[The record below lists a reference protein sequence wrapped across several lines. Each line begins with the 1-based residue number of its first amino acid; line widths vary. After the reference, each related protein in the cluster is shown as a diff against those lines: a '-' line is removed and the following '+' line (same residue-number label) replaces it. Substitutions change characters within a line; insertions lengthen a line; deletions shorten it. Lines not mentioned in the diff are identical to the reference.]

1 MADHQVIALDRRSAP
16 TRAGAPLVDL
26 EPELTDRLPREAI
39 AEARTR
45 LVVPVEDLPAGP
57 WDPEA
62 IGPARRSAFGIL
74 VIDGLLSRD
83 VTVAGGGAL
92 ELLGAGD
99 LVHPWVEGAA
109 SMLAVGAAWSVV
121 EPARIAIL
129 EPRTVDAMAAWPPIL
144 EAVTLRAGRRA
155 ARLAVHQAISQLPR
169 VEQRVLALLWY
180 LAERWGRVTTAGVAV
195 TLPLSH
201 AALGRLVGARR
212 PTVSLALKEL
222 AAQNLVRRREDG
234 SWILP
239 GDPPEGLASVLPARR
254 RERVVELRPLAPPPR
269 LAALSE
275 QIVAL
280 RGRYERNL
288 DAAADAMA
296 RSEATRATSRRLV
309 TRPPRRARLAA
320 PPRRPARRG

>member
-1 MADHQVIALDRRSAP
+1 MADQQVIGLDLRAAP
-16 TRAGAPLVDL
+16 RPVGVALVDID
-26 EPELTDRLPREAI
+26 PELSDGLAPEAL
-39 AEARTR
+39 AAARAR
-45 LVVPVEDLPAGP
+45 LVVPVEELAAGP
-57 WDPEA
+57 WNPET
-62 IGPARRSAFGIL
+62 IPRRRRSAFGVL
-74 VIDGLLSRD
+74 VSDGLLSRD

-99 LVHPWVEGAA
+99 LVNPWVEGEA
-109 SMLAVGAAWSVV
+109 SMLAVGATWTVV
-121 EPARIAIL
+121 EPGRIAVL
-129 EPRTVDAMAAWPPIL
+129 EPRTVDAMAVWPPIL
-144 EAVTLRAGRRA
+144 EGVTLRAGRRA

-180 LAERWGRVTTAGVAV
+180 LAERWGRVTTDGVAV

-201 AALGRLVGARR
+201 GALGRLVGARR

-222 AAQNLVRRREDG
+222 AGQGHVGRREDG

-239 GDPPEGLASVLPARR
+239 GAPPEGLASVSPTRR
-254 RERVVELRPLAPPPR
+254 RERVVELRPLDPPPR
-269 LAALSE
+269 LAALNE
-275 QIVAL
+275 RIVAL

-309 TRPPRRARLAA
+309 TRPPRRARPAA
-320 PPRRPARRG
+320 PPRAVRRG